1 MGPSSGMRM
10 LAFYINRAGKNLPAD
25 RLKVLENAKKL
36 IASRNSGGQESG
48 EEGNRQEGRVASSAL
63 QGLLCLL
70 IKDVGV
76 EPVWID
82 RRGPGH
88 LVQLAQLIRS
98 QGQVGGG
105 KIVL

>member
-1 MGPSSGMRM
+1 MRKLTFDM
-10 LAFYINRAGKNLPAD
+10 NRAGKNLPAD
-25 RLKVLENAKKL
+25 RLKVLEAARMLLHQK
-36 IASRNSGGQESG
+36 ICGGQESG
-48 EEGNRQEGRVASSAL
+48 EEGNRQEGRVAPSAL

-70 IKDVGV
+70 IEDIGV

-88 LVQLAQLIRS
+88 LVQLAQLIGS